1 MKKTSLIA
9 AFLVLCICQVS
20 YSQSEND
27 IYKAY
32 VDLTNVVD
40 DKLKVTV
47 DVPPVLAQEIEYHMP
62 KVVPGT
68 YSISDFGRFLSA
80 FRAVDSNG
88 NELQADSIGE
98 NRWVIK
104 NATSLDK
111 IEYWVEDSYDTEQDN
126 IIFEP
131 AGTNIEEGKNF
142 VLNTFGFFGYLD
154 GMKEISYEVNITYPE
169 GFYGATSLPL
179 SETVGSTDTF
189 VAEDYF
195 TLADSPIMYSV
206 PDTATVKIGGA
217 EILVSVYSPNK
228 LLTAD
233 FVMQNIQQILEAQK
247 NYLGGT
253 LPIRKYAYIIYLFDN
268 PTKSGK
274 LGALEHSY
282 SSMYCLPEVN
292 PMYLTQVIKDVS
304 AHEFF
309 HIITPLNIHSEE
321 IGNFNFI
328 DPEMS
333 KHLWLYEGVTEY
345 FAGHVQLAEG
355 LYDFGT
361 YLDKIEEKIS
371 TAANY
376 NDSLPFT
383 EMSKQVLG
391 PYQDQFG
398 NVYEK
403 GALIALCLDIRLRE
417 LSDGNYSLNQLM
429 RELAKEYGKDNSF
442 DDDEL
447 FDKITSLTFPEI
459 REFFSRYVEGSE
471 PLPLEE
477 YLAKIGVAYTPP
489 QTKMEPS
496 MGNISFG
503 LDQET
508 GHLVIARTDS
518 MNEFGED
525 MGYKEGDHLLE
536 FDGQALTV
544 QNFQNVV
551 GDYKE
556 SRTEGDKVKAVVLRE
571 VKPGKTKEKKL
582 KGKVVLVKVYTDPE
596 LEMLENPSQQQL
608 DLRYS
613 WMSK

>member
-1 MKKTSLIA
+1 M
-9 AFLVLCICQVS
+9 CICQVS